1 MLSLFNYSL
10 PFFIKGRLAF
20 GVVKSKN
27 SEIKKRWNQV
37 TMEKEYADHR
47 IRAKAQLSW
56 YAVLPQTNCTQHF
69 YPTPAKQHEH
79 KA

>member
-1 MLSLFNYSL
+1 MLSLNYSL

-37 TMEKEYADHR
+37 TTEKEYANHR
-47 IRAKAQLSW
+47 IRSW
-56 YAVLPQTNCTQHF
+56 YVVLPQTN
-69 YPTPAKQHEH
+69 
-79 KA
+79 